1 MFEIA
6 PSLLS
11 ADFTRLGEEINL
23 VESGGATILHVDVMD
38 GKFVPNITIGLPV
51 VRSIRA
57 ATKLTIDTHL
67 MIEEPGRYAAEFAKA
82 GADMVSVHVEADVHL
97 HRTLASIRDAG
108 AKCGIAINPAT
119 PLTALEEALPYADFI
134 LVMSV
139 NPGFGGQKFIEP
151 VLDKVRR
158 LKLMINDRG
167 LSTRIEIDGGVDAGN
182 IAEVVAAGAEMIVAG
197 SAVFN
202 TEDPSGAVRNLI
214 EQGTAWA

>member
-11 ADFTRLGEEINL
+11 ADFMRLGEEISS
-23 VESGGATILHVDVMD
+23 VEAGGATVLHVDVMD

-51 VRSIRA
+51 VRSLRA

-67 MIEEPGRYAAEFAKA
+67 MIEEPGRYAAEFVKA
-82 GADMVSVHVEADVHL
+82 GADMVSVHVEADTHL
-97 HRTLASIRDAG
+97 HRTLSSIRDAG

-119 PLTALEEALPYADFI
+119 PLSALEEALPYTDFV

-139 NPGFGGQKFIEP
+139 NPGFGGQKFIPP

-158 LKLMINDRG
+158 LKQMIDERG
-167 LSTRIEIDGGVDAGN
+167 LATKIEIDGGVDGNN
-182 IAEVVAAGAEMIVAG
+182 IAEIVAAGAEIIVAG

-202 TEDPSGAVRNLI
+202 TDNAATAVRNLI
-214 EQGTAWA
+214 DRGTAWV